1 MDRSKII
8 EEEEEEEE
16 EEEVE
21 VVEEEREINV
31 VELKEKL
38 NQSPKQHHKSIWSA
52 IPLRSFFDFTFFDKV
67 YYSISNITKLSS
79 RNSCQ
84 MA

>member
-1 MDRSKII
+1 MLPHLWGMEGVMMG
-8 EEEEEEEE
+8 EEVEEE

-38 NQSPKQHHKSIWSA
+38 NQSPK
-52 IPLRSFFDFTFFDKV
+52 
-67 YYSISNITKLSS
+67 
-79 RNSCQ
+79 
-84 MA
+84 